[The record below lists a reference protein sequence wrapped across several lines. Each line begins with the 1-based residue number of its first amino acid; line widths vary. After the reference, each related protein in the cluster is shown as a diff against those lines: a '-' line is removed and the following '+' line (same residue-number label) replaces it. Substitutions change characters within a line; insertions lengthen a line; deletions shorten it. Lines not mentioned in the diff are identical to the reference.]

1 MSKNR
6 HAGPNP
12 GIVAII
18 YTLLFNAGLYFVI
31 SFRTPEYLA
40 ASATAVRSYFPGP
53 WESAQTIATYFQG
66 HSSAVLMC
74 AFLQFGAA
82 IPLGLFTAT
91 MVSRLQFLGVRAAGA
106 HIALFGGMMAAFN
119 IAISALVLWVMA
131 YPGVAQ
137 ETGVLRALYY
147 VVFSIGGVGFSVPMG
162 LLIAGLSV
170 PSMIMKLMP
179 KWLTVSGLALGIIGE
194 LSALSLVIPSLL
206 FLIPLTRF
214 PSFVWLILA
223 GFRLPKSIG
232 AARGN
237 APDLKRYLNM
247 FGRSMKSREELHHEL
262 RHRIL
267 GLAGVTEKTNAG
279 IHQDAF
285 FVRGKMF
292 MHIHGRG
299 HCDIRLSK
307 SDQERVLTEGKARR
321 HRWAPEKG
329 YITFKVANEHDLEPA
344 MELIRTSHD
353 YFAGGRSS

>member
-1 MSKNR
+1 M
-6 HAGPNP
+6 
-12 GIVAII
+12 
-18 YTLLFNAGLYFVI
+18 
-31 SFRTPEYLA
+31 
-40 ASATAVRSYFPGP
+40 
-53 WESAQTIATYFQG
+53 
-66 HSSAVLMC
+66 
-74 AFLQFGAA
+74 
-82 IPLGLFTAT
+82 
-91 MVSRLQFLGVRAAGA
+91 
-106 HIALFGGMMAAFN
+106 
-119 IAISALVLWVMA
+119 
-131 YPGVAQ
+131 
-137 ETGVLRALYY
+137 
-147 VVFSIGGVGFSVPMG
+147 
-162 LLIAGLSV
+162 
-170 PSMIMKLMP
+170 MP

-214 PSFVWLILA
+214 PSFIWLILA

-353 YFAGGRSS
+353 YFAESQSS

>member
-1 MSKNR
+1 
-6 HAGPNP
+6 
-12 GIVAII
+12 
-18 YTLLFNAGLYFVI
+18 
-31 SFRTPEYLA
+31 
-40 ASATAVRSYFPGP
+40 
-53 WESAQTIATYFQG
+53 
-66 HSSAVLMC
+66 
-74 AFLQFGAA
+74 
-82 IPLGLFTAT
+82 
-91 MVSRLQFLGVRAAGA
+91 
-106 HIALFGGMMAAFN
+106 MAAFD

-147 VVFSIGGVGFSVPMG
+147 MVFSIGGVGFSVPMG

-214 PSFVWLILA
+214 PSFIWLILA
-223 GFRLPKSIG
+223 GFRLPKSIA
-232 AARGN
+232 AARGVMQQQ
-237 APDLKRYLNM
+237 PDLKKYLNV
-247 FGRSMKSREELHHEL
+247 FGRSMKSRGELHHEL

-267 GLAGVTEKTNAG
+267 DLPDVTEKPNAG

-285 FVRGKMF
+285 FVRGTMF

-307 SDQERVLTEGKARR
+307 GDQERVLSEGKARR

-353 YFAGGRSS
+353 YFAGSRSS